1 MVGQTA
7 LHHVL
12 TVGGA
17 RSDGG
22 QALAGGAG
30 RHLGE
35 SLHTLVL
42 RGDLQDLA
50 QDLLTLLQGLGKRP
64 RGYKTSSQLECQFLW
79 NVSKRLEL
87 LHIFADT
94 FQVPEQDQL

>member
-1 MVGQTA
+1 MSQAA

-22 QALAGGAG
+22 QSLAGWTG
-30 RHLGE
+30 RHLGQG
-35 SLHTLVL
+35 LHALVL

-50 QDLLTLLQGLGKRP
+50 QHLLTLLQGLGKRP

-79 NVSKRLEL
+79 YVSKRLEL